1 MTIYY
6 NTHRVLTIIPVYNE
20 IGKIGNVI
28 SKFSKRFVDEIC
40 LILDSPS
47 NILREEIKYSAE
59 KTDVPIN
66 IIENEDRKGIGF
78 AIRLGIQ
85 YSIKNNYDIII
96 VMAGNNKDNP
106 KEIPK
111 FLDAIINENYDYVQ
125 GSRFILGSLHERTP
139 ILRVFFIKLYS
150 MLWSILTKKLC
161 TDVTNGF
168 RAYKTKIFQDKQI
181 NIWQDW
187 LDGYEFEFYI
197 NYKALTLNYKT
208 IEVPVSKIYPYNK
221 NESYSKIHPIKNFW
235 NILRPLVYLV
245 LGLKK

>member
-1 MTIYY
+1 MTMDY
-6 NTHRVLTIIPVYNE
+6 NTHSVLAIIPVYDE
-20 IGKIGNVI
+20 IGKIGKVI
-28 SKFSKRFVDEIC
+28 SRFSKIFIDEIC
-40 LILDSPS
+40 IILDSPT
-47 NILREEIKYSAE
+47 NIIRNEIKESA
-59 KTDVPIN
+59 TSIDVPIK
-66 IIENEDRKGIGF
+66 IIENDIRKGIGY
-78 AIRLGIQ
+78 AIRLGITHA
-85 YSIKNNYDIII
+85 IENNFDIII

-106 KEIPK
+106 IEIPK

-125 GSRFILGSLHERTP
+125 GSRFILGALHERTP
-139 ILRVFFIKLYS
+139 ILRVFLIKMYS
-150 MLWSILTKKLC
+150 LLWSILTKKLC

-168 RAYKTKIFQDKQI
+168 RAYKTKIFQNKQI

-197 NYKALTLNYKT
+197 YYKALTLNYKT